1 MNLTTLGRN
10 LEHTVHRELKNTGRR
25 NVIKK
30 GETERTIPSGA
41 EAYLAQTDNKAVTD
55 TNSYYTNV
63 KPMTKEM
70 KAKVNKPLA
79 EVVADFKKSKVNTA
93 ESARN
98 NIIEISKATV

>member
-1 MNLTTLGRN
+1 
-10 LEHTVHRELKNTGRR
+10 
-25 NVIKK
+25 
-30 GETERTIPSGA
+30 
-41 EAYLAQTDNKAVTD
+41 
-55 TNSYYTNV
+55 
-63 KPMTKEM
+63 M